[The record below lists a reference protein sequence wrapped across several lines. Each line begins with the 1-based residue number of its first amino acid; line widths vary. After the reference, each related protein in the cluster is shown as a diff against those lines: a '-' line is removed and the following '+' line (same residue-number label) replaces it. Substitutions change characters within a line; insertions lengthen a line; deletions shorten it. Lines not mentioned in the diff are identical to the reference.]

1 MGGGKRM
8 RLPGI
13 EPGPSRWQR
22 DIITTRLKAL
32 FAAVGGFQLP
42 QSINHAALAPG
53 SKKLLVGESNPG
65 RLRDRQ
71 KCYQLHQRGL
81 LAWAGQAGYHPS
93 GYDSQ
98 VKTGP
103 TGI

>member
-42 QSINHAALAPG
+42 QSINHRFSSWKQKAP
-53 SKKLLVGESNPG
+53 
-65 RLRDRQ
+65 R
-71 KCYQLHQRGL
+71 RGIEPR
-81 LAWAGQAGYHPS
+81 ASA
-93 GYDSQ
+93 
-98 VKTGP
+98 
-103 TGI
+103 